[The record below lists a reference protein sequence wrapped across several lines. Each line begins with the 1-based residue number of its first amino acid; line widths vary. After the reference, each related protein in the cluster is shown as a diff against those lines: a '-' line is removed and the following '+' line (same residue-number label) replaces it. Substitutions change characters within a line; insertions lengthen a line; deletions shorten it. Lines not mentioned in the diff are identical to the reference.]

1 MSSLRLL
8 PVNCT
13 FSALRTTTLSPQS
26 MCGVKEG
33 LCLPRSRVAM
43 IAASRPSTRPSA
55 SITTHFLWMS
65 DGLAEKVFIVH
76 SSAAG
81 RYSCPV
87 RESRSCKGLANGG
100 QAPLLASAEPRV
112 QHEGDRG
119 ENEAAMTAMPRVT
132 ENAPVLLEECD
143 QGVLRL
149 TLNRPEARNA
159 LSVTLMSALLDALGR
174 AAKEPQARVV
184 VIAGA
189 GPAFCAGHDLR
200 ELRTDQRREA
210 YERLFAQ
217 CSELMLAI
225 VRLAKPVIAQVHG
238 VATAAGC
245 QLVATCDLA
254 VAAEDARFATPGV
267 NIGLFCSTPMVALTR
282 AVGRK
287 AAMEM
292 LLTGKLVD
300 SATAQAI
307 GLVNRV
313 VPRDG
318 LRDAVD
324 GLAREIAGKSAL
336 TVAIGKEA
344 FYRQAELDLSSAY
357 RYAAEVMTTNMLA
370 RDAGEGI
377 DAFLAKR
384 APVWH
389 DR

>member
-1 MSSLRLL
+1 M
-8 PVNCT
+8 
-13 FSALRTTTLSPQS
+13 
-26 MCGVKEG
+26 
-33 LCLPRSRVAM
+33 
-43 IAASRPSTRPSA
+43 
-55 SITTHFLWMS
+55 
-65 DGLAEKVFIVH
+65 
-76 SSAAG
+76 
-81 RYSCPV
+81 
-87 RESRSCKGLANGG
+87 
-100 QAPLLASAEPRV
+100 
-112 QHEGDRG
+112 
-119 ENEAAMTAMPRVT
+119 
-132 ENAPVLLEECD
+132 NAPVLLKEHD
-143 QGVLRL
+143 RGVLRL
-149 TLNRPEARNA
+149 TLNRPDARNA
-159 LSVTLMSALLDALGR
+159 LSTALMSALLEALGR
-174 AAKEPQARVV
+174 AATEPQARVV

-200 ELRTDQRREA
+200 EMRTDQRRET
-210 YERLFAQ
+210 YERVFAQ

-225 VRLAKPVIAQVHG
+225 VRLPKPVIAEVHG

-292 LLTGKLVD
+292 LLTGKLID
-300 SATAQAI
+300 AETARAI
-307 GLVNRV
+307 ALVNRV
-313 VPRDG
+313 VPREG

-324 GLAREIAGKSAL
+324 DLAREIAGKSAL
-336 TVAIGKEA
+336 VVKIGKEA
-344 FYRQAELDLSSAY
+344 FYRQAELDLAAAY

-384 APVWH
+384 APIWH

>member
-1 MSSLRLL
+1 MSA
-8 PVNCT
+8 V
-13 FSALRTTTLSPQS
+13 
-26 MCGVKEG
+26 
-33 LCLPRSRVAM
+33 PRM
-43 IAASRPSTRPSA
+43 
-55 SITTHFLWMS
+55 
-65 DGLAEKVFIVH
+65 
-76 SSAAG
+76 
-81 RYSCPV
+81 
-87 RESRSCKGLANGG
+87 
-100 QAPLLASAEPRV
+100 
-112 QHEGDRG
+112 
-119 ENEAAMTAMPRVT
+119 T
-132 ENAPVLLEECD
+132 ENAPVLLEERD
-143 QGVLRL
+143 QGVVRL

-159 LSVTLMSALLDALGR
+159 LSVALMAALLDALGR
-174 AAKEPQARVV
+174 AAQEPRARVV

-200 ELRTDQRREA
+200 ELRTDQRRET
-210 YERLFAQ
+210 YESVFAQ

-225 VRLAKPVIAQVHG
+225 VRLPKPVIAEVHG

-287 AAMEM
+287 RAMEM
-292 LLTGKLVD
+292 LLTGDLID
-300 SATAQAI
+300 AATAQVI

-313 VPRDG
+313 VPREG

-344 FYRQAELDLSSAY
+344 FYRQAELDLAAAY